1 MGSTIRG
8 HADTTVP
15 AERATDKAGP
25 QPTCSILPKGDGG
38 WVESKCAR
46 IVGRCGSKIFAEA
59 RGCSERREGSDR
71 IRDQPAPPDL
81 VKW

>member
-15 AERATDKAGP
+15 AERASDKAGP
-25 QPTCSILPKGDGG
+25 QPTCSTLPKGDGG

-59 RGCSERREGSDR
+59 RGCSVGEARRVGQD
-71 IRDQPAPPDL
+71 PGPTGAT
-81 VKW
+81 